1 MNPSLQTNIF
11 FLPLNVVIQRGV
23 MRRLASF
30 IYSAVLFG
38 ILTLPS
44 SVLATG
50 LTMDFKDADIHA
62 VIAYI
67 SEATGTNVVVDPTV
81 KGRITVYS
89 PTPLTKD
96 EALATFASI
105 LEVHGYSMIRQG
117 NTYRI
122 VPTKDGVGQSVGAGL
137 GTSLSEEVRGS
148 LVTQILRLNVGVAT
162 ELAKVLP
169 PLLGKDYAISPYAPT
184 NTLAITA
191 PYENMVKALT
201 FIEQVESGEGAGQV
215 FTLPLAHGD
224 AKTLAASLSRM
235 LKSRDDD
242 LGKKGRLSVGL
253 VVPDERTN
261 SLVVYGDQEALEMVR
276 GTVARLDIPTPKGK
290 GDVHILSL
298 SNAKAEE
305 VAAVINALVERQMA
319 SAGGENEE
327 KQMVLSRN
335 IKVVADKATNSLVVT
350 ARPDEFE
357 ALSAIVGKMDIRRK
371 QVFIEALI
379 MEVSS
384 DASFSFGINWALG
397 GEVGR
402 DGVIIG
408 GSNFGGG
415 TIGLNSTT
423 NMVSMP
429 AGFSIGG
436 MLRNV
441 FTVGG
446 TLYNIQSIISA
457 VKDNTD
463 VDILA
468 TPQLLTLDNE
478 EATVEVVDNVPFTKE
493 TTTRNDADFTTQAMD
508 YKDVGVKLKITP
520 RISDNGSMRL
530 EVEQE
535 VSRVTQG
542 LITLANG
549 NQLVA
554 PTTRKRAVKST
565 ILMQDGQTAVI
576 AGLLSDNATY
586 NQSKVPGVG
595 DVPLLGWLFKSKKK
609 SSTQT
614 NLFIFITPRVISSTD
629 DMENLTNDKKLILH
643 ETSVGKDGLGTP
655 IMSKPALAPVYG
667 G

>member
-1 MNPSLQTNIF
+1 
-11 FLPLNVVIQRGV
+11 
-23 MRRLASF
+23 MRRLVFLSSSF
-30 IYSAVLFG
+30 AGSVVRIFAVLC
-38 ILTLPS
+38 ILTAVP
-44 SVLATG
+44 VFFPQTVGAAG

-89 PTPLTKD
+89 PTPLTKE
-96 EALATFASI
+96 EAFATFGSI

-122 VPTKDGVGQSVGAGL
+122 VPTKDGVSQSVGAGL
-137 GTSLSEEVRGS
+137 GTTIPEKVRGS

-162 ELAKVLP
+162 ELAKILP

-191 PYENMVKALT
+191 PYDNMVKALT
-201 FIEQVESGEGAGQV
+201 FIEQVESGEGAGQAV
-215 FTLPLAHGD
+215 TLPLTHGD

-242 LGKKGRLSVGL
+242 LGKKGKLSVGL
-253 VVPDERTN
+253 VVADERTN
-261 SLVVYGDQEALEMVR
+261 SLMVYGDSDALAMVHS
-276 GTVARLDIPTPKGK
+276 TVAQLDIPTPKGK
-290 GDVHILSL
+290 GDVHILNL

-305 VAAVINALVERQMA
+305 VAAVINALVERQL
-319 SAGGENEE
+319 AGPAAESEEN
-327 KQMVLSRN
+327 QMVLSRN

-357 ALSAIVGKMDIRRK
+357 ALSGIVQKMDIRRK

-397 GEVGR
+397 GEVGS

-415 TIGLNSTT
+415 GVSLNSTAR
-423 NMVSMP
+423 MVSLP
-429 AGFSIGG
+429 AGLSIGG
-436 MLRNV
+436 ILRDV
-441 FTVGG
+441 FSVGG
-446 TLYNIQSIISA
+446 TSYNIQSIISA

-478 EATVEVVDNVPFTKE
+478 EATVEVVDNVPYTKE
-493 TTTRNDADFTTQAMD
+493 TTSRNDADFTTQAMD

-565 ILMQDGQTAVI
+565 ILMHDSQTAVI

-586 NQSKVPGVG
+586 NQSKVPGIG

-609 SSTQT
+609 ASTQT
-614 NLFIFITPRVISSTD
+614 NLFIFITPRVISSAE
-629 DMENLTNDKKLILH
+629 DMATLTNDKKLVLH
-643 ETSVGKDGLGTP
+643 ETNVGKDGLGKA
-655 IMSKPALAPVYG
+655 IMSKPALAPVYIR
-667 G
+667 